1 MMVLSCLEVS
11 SVETMYER
19 IRGLRIQHGMSQE
32 DLAKL
37 VGYKGR
43 SMIARIEAGEVNIS
57 ETKIKAFAGV
67 FGTTTEYLMNGTK
80 PKNKPFD
87 EILCMAYHEAPEAIQ
102 LAVRKLLELEGVE

>member
-1 MMVLSCLEVS
+1 M
-11 SVETMYER
+11 ETMYYR
-19 IRGLRIQHGMSQE
+19 IRELRIQNGMSQA

-43 SMIARIEAGEVNIS
+43 SMMARIEAGEVNLS
-57 ETKIKAFAGV
+57 ETKIKAFAGAL
-67 FGTTTEYLMNGTK
+67 GTTTEYLMNGTM

>member
-1 MMVLSCLEVS
+1 MVLSCLEVN

-19 IRGLRIQHGMSQE
+19 IRDLRIQHGMSQD
-32 DLAKL
+32 DLAKQ

-57 ETKIKAFAGV
+57 ETKIKAFAGA
-67 FGTTTEYLMNGTK
+67 FGTTTEYLMNGNK